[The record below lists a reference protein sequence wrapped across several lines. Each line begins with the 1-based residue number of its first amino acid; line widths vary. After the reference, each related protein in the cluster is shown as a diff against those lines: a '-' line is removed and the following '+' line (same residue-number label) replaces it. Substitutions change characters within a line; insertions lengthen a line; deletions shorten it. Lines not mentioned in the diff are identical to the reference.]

1 MIKNKIKVVQLKL
14 NQHRQ
19 AGTKSDLS
27 IIQVAELM
35 DKLKTA
41 DQINDHINNSI
52 FHSIALN

>member
-1 MIKNKIKVVQLKL
+1 MIKNKIKVVELKL

-35 DKLKTA
+35 DTLKTA
-41 DQINDHINNSI
+41 DQINNYTDKSI
-52 FHSIALN
+52 FHSIQLN

>member
-1 MIKNKIKVVQLKL
+1 MIKNKIKVVQIKL

-35 DKLKTA
+35 DALKTA
-41 DQINDHINNSI
+41 DQINNHIQQSI
-52 FHSIALN
+52 FHSIQLN